1 MLNNI
6 SEFEVEVKRFI
17 ELHITFDLA
26 HMYVCPEQ
34 ALFPEY
40 IQRKTYTFPVDTG
53 GKLNV
58 HKTFNLRPVS
68 IGLSH

>member
-1 MLNNI
+1 MHDSNLKMLNNI

-40 IQRKTYTFPVDTG
+40 IQQNIYIFRR
-53 GKLNV
+53 
-58 HKTFNLRPVS
+58 HRR
-68 IGLSH
+68 